1 MMSNVDQENGRVQ
14 ESVMTKEVF
23 KKTFWR
29 TFPLQ
34 ACFCYERMQNVGFA
48 YQMVPALKKLY
59 PDKEEASKALKR
71 HLAIFNTTPCVVPF
85 ITGASIAMEEKFKKA
100 RENGEECDEESIN
113 AVKTALMG
121 PLAGIGD
128 SFFWGTLRIIAAGI
142 GASLAAQGSI
152 LGAVL
157 FFLMYNIPQLFVRYQ
172 GLKLGYKSGVSFLEN
187 MSQGGVIA
195 LLTEVAKILGLVV
208 VGSMCCASMV
218 ALSTPLVISMDG
230 ADVVIQDIF
239 NSILPNILPLG
250 LTFVIYKLL
259 QKGIKTTTVLWG
271 IILFGIAGSV
281 VGIF

>member
-29 TFPLQ
+29 TFPLR

-208 VGSMCCASMV
+208 VGSMCASMV

>member
-142 GASLAAQGSI
+142 GASLAAQESI

-208 VGSMCCASMV
+208 VGSMCASMV

>member
-14 ESVMTKEVF
+14 ESVMTKEVY

-208 VGSMCCASMV
+208 VGSMCASMV

>member
-187 MSQGGVIA
+187 MSHGGVIA

-208 VGSMCCASMV
+208 VGSMCASMV

>member
-121 PLAGIGD
+121 SLAGIGD

-208 VGSMCCASMV
+208 VGSMCASMV

-271 IILFGIAGSV
+271 IIPFGIAGSV

>member
-208 VGSMCCASMV
+208 VGSMCASMV
-218 ALSTPLVISMDG
+218 ALSTSLVISMDG

>member
-34 ACFCYERMQNVGFA
+34 VCFCYERMQNVGFA

-208 VGSMCCASMV
+208 VGSMCASMV

>member
-208 VGSMCCASMV
+208 VGSMCPSMV

>member
-1 MMSNVDQENGRVQ
+1 M
-14 ESVMTKEVF
+14 
-23 KKTFWR
+23 
-29 TFPLQ
+29 
-34 ACFCYERMQNVGFA
+34 
-48 YQMVPALKKLY
+48 
-59 PDKEEASKALKR
+59 
-71 HLAIFNTTPCVVPF
+71 
-85 ITGASIAMEEKFKKA
+85 
-100 RENGEECDEESIN
+100 
-113 AVKTALMG
+113 
-121 PLAGIGD
+121 
-128 SFFWGTLRIIAAGI
+128 
-142 GASLAAQGSI
+142 
-152 LGAVL
+152 
-157 FFLMYNIPQLFVRYQ
+157 RYQ

-208 VGSMCCASMV
+208 VGSMCASMV

>member
-128 SFFWGTLRIIAAGI
+128 SFFWGTFRIIAAGI

-208 VGSMCCASMV
+208 VGSMCASMV

>member
-208 VGSMCCASMV
+208 VDSMCASMV

>member
-1 MMSNVDQENGRVQ
+1 MENKELETQ
-14 ESVMTKEVF
+14 DTVMTPDVYR
-23 KKTFWR
+23 KTFWR

-34 ACFCYERMQNVGFA
+34 ACFCFERMQNVGFA
-48 YQMVPALKKLY
+48 YMMIPALKKLY
-59 PDKEEASKALKR
+59 KNKKDISYALKR
-71 HLAIFNTTPCVVPF
+71 HLAIFNTTPAVVSF
-85 ITGASIAMEEKFKKA
+85 IAGAAIAMEEKFKKA
-100 RENGEECDEESIN
+100 KDKGEEVDEESIN
-113 AVKTALMG
+113 AVKAALMG

-208 VGSMCCASMV
+208 VGSMCASMV

>member
-208 VGSMCCASMV
+208 VGSMCASMV

-259 QKGIKTTTVLWG
+259 QKGIKTTTVLWE

>member
-71 HLAIFNTTPCVVPF
+71 HFAIFNTTPCVVPF

-208 VGSMCCASMV
+208 VGSMCASMV

>member
-208 VGSMCCASMV
+208 VGSMCASIV

>member
-85 ITGASIAMEEKFKKA
+85 ITGASIAMEEKFKRA

-208 VGSMCCASMV
+208 VGSMCASMV

>member
-208 VGSMCCASMV
+208 VGSMCASMV

-281 VGIF
+281 IGIF

>member
-195 LLTEVAKILGLVV
+195 LLTEVAKILELVV
-208 VGSMCCASMV
+208 VGSMCASMV

>member
-85 ITGASIAMEEKFKKA
+85 ITGAFIAMEEKFKKA

-208 VGSMCCASMV
+208 VGSMCASMV

>member
-142 GASLAAQGSI
+142 GARLAAQGSI

-208 VGSMCCASMV
+208 VGSMCASMV

>member
-48 YQMVPALKKLY
+48 YQMGPALKKLY

-208 VGSMCCASMV
+208 VGSMCASMV

>member
-1 MMSNVDQENGRVQ
+1 
-14 ESVMTKEVF
+14 
-23 KKTFWR
+23 
-29 TFPLQ
+29 
-34 ACFCYERMQNVGFA
+34 MQNVGFA

-208 VGSMCCASMV
+208 VGSMCASMV

>member
-1 MMSNVDQENGRVQ
+1 
-14 ESVMTKEVF
+14 
-23 KKTFWR
+23 
-29 TFPLQ
+29 
-34 ACFCYERMQNVGFA
+34 
-48 YQMVPALKKLY
+48 
-59 PDKEEASKALKR
+59 
-71 HLAIFNTTPCVVPF
+71 
-85 ITGASIAMEEKFKKA
+85 MEEKFKKA

-208 VGSMCCASMV
+208 VGSMCASMV

>member
-59 PDKEEASKALKR
+59 PDKEEASKTLKR

-208 VGSMCCASMV
+208 VGSMCASMV

>member
-59 PDKEEASKALKR
+59 PDKEEALKALKR

-85 ITGASIAMEEKFKKA
+85 ITGVSIAMEEKFKKA

-208 VGSMCCASMV
+208 VGSMCASMV

>member
-157 FFLMYNIPQLFVRYQ
+157 FFLMYNIPQLFLRYQ

-208 VGSMCCASMV
+208 VGSMCASMV

>member
-85 ITGASIAMEEKFKKA
+85 IIGASIAMEEKFKKA

-208 VGSMCCASMV
+208 VGSMCASMV

>member
-121 PLAGIGD
+121 LLAGIGD

-208 VGSMCCASMV
+208 VGSMCASMV